1 MSDEDANLAEIE
13 RQIAAATEDLR
24 ELIGQA
30 DAYTGTMGGDAV
42 SQLIEDR
49 VARLELLIRRRE
61 QLLAFQD
68 IREN

>member
-1 MSDEDANLAEIE
+1 MSDEDASLAEIE
-13 RQIAAATEDLR
+13 RQITAATENLR

-30 DAYTGTMGGDAV
+30 DAYSGTMSGDVV

-61 QLLAFQD
+61 RLLVSQD
-68 IREN
+68 IQKD

>member
-13 RQIAAATEDLR
+13 RQIAAATEKLR

-30 DAYTGTMGGDAV
+30 DAYSGTMSGDVV

-49 VARLELLIRRRE
+49 IARLELLIGRRE
-61 QLLAFQD
+61 RLMVSQD
-68 IREN
+68 IQND

>member
-1 MSDEDANLAEIE
+1 MSDEDANLTEIE
-13 RQIAAATEDLR
+13 RPIAAATEDLR

-30 DAYTGTMGGDAV
+30 DAYTGTMGGDVV
-42 SQLIEDR
+42 SQLIENR

-61 QLLAFQD
+61 RLLASQD